1 MMSSSKELAASA
13 EEHEDM
19 KEIGLQHLR
28 DLELKVDARLAQ
40 MKKSK
45 KRAVSKP
52 NFPADLASA
61 SESPQRLKE

>member
-1 MMSSSKELAASA
+1 MMNSSKELAACA

-19 KEIGLQHLR
+19 KEKGLQNLR
-28 DLELKVDARLAQ
+28 DLELKVDACLAQ

-52 NFPADLASA
+52 NFPADFASA

>member
-1 MMSSSKELAASA
+1 
-13 EEHEDM
+13 M

-28 DLELKVDARLAQ
+28 DLKLKVDARLAQ

-61 SESPQRLKE
+61 SESPQRLKK